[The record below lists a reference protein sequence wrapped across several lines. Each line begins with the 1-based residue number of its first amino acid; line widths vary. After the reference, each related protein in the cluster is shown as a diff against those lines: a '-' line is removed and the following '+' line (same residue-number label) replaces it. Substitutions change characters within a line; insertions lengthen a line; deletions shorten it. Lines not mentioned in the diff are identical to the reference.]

1 GLRRG
6 PIRRGR
12 ECDARLRMERELVAL
27 ADRDELEVESGS
39 FGLLQHARAFQ
50 EGEAWLTPEG
60 EASKPADDLVVRAAD
75 QRLVRGCSWQ
85 PPPAGQRNRCRAR
98 PGQPAPCGRS
108 PPRPGEGRAS
118 ACCRAAPTASTLR

>member
-1 GLRRG
+1 ANVAGILDAIEHDERLAGVASRTHRLGRSAFVHTGDRHDALRRHGLRRG

-75 QRLVRGCSWQ
+75 
-85 PPPAGQRNRCRAR
+85 
-98 PGQPAPCGRS
+98 
-108 PPRPGEGRAS
+108 
-118 ACCRAAPTASTLR
+118 